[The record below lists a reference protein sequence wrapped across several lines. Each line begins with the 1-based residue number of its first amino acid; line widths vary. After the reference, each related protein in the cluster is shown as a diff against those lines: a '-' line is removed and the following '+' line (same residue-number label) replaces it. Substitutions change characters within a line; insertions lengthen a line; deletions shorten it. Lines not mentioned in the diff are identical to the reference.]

1 VLGVVSREAESLS
14 VQGIYGGVESPAKE
28 WAEVLSAL
36 TARMPELREGVRSP
50 LNVGVMF
57 HVPGELLPD
66 KAFVGARRGGYTKW
80 INVLRVDAAVPR
92 ALPLDLSSHVR
103 QLMDD
108 AVTVAEEFAREQGIA
123 DALPE
128 LRAIIARI

>member
-1 VLGVVSREAESLS
+1 LS
-14 VQGIYGGVESPAKE
+14 VQAIYGGVKSPAAE
-28 WAEVLSAL
+28 WAGVLSAL
-36 TARMPELREGVRSP
+36 TARMPELREGVSTP

-66 KAFVGARRGGYTKW
+66 KAFVGVRRAGYTKW

-92 ALPLDLSSHVR
+92 ELPDDLPGHVR
-103 QLMDD
+103 KLMAD

-128 LRAIIARI
+128 LRAIVATI